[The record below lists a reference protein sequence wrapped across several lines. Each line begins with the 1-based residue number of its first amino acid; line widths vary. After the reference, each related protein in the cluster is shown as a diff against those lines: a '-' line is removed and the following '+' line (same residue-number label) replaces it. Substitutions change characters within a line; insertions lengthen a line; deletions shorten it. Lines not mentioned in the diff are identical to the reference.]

1 MCDLGCDYS
10 SLWLPLNPFELT
22 PVCCTRTV
30 VLQMVL
36 GMEVMGTSFTA
47 LSHRNIKHSYE
58 RNTMLWI
65 RPQSEV
71 GLEGVGHRQSAN
83 MQQSV

>member
-1 MCDLGCDYS
+1 MCDFDCDYS
-10 SLWLPLNPFELT
+10 SLWLPLNLFELT

-36 GMEVMGTSFTA
+36 GMEGMDTSFTA
-47 LSHRNIKHSYE
+47 LSHRSINHSYE

-65 RPQSEV
+65 RRQSEV
-71 GLEGVGHRQSAN
+71 GLEGVGHRQSAS